1 MKQASL
7 IIGLVVLII
16 VGMIGLSFALGWTD
30 VFYTKT
36 VGKAQ
41 QNAER
46 TVFEESQPY
55 VEGKRQELVK
65 YHHEWMTASKDEKP
79 AIEAVVR
86 QSFANF
92 DKNKVTNPEL
102 YSFLQNCLNK

>member
-1 MKQASL
+1 MKQIL
-7 IIGLVVLII
+7 TVVGIVVLFFLI
-16 VGMIGLSFALGWTD
+16 VIGLSFAFGWTD

-46 TVFEESQPY
+46 TVFEESQSY

-65 YHHEWMTASKDEKP
+65 YHHEWVTASKDDKP

-92 DKNKVTNPEL
+92 DKNKVTDPEL
-102 YSFLQNCLNK
+102 YSFLQNCLTK

>member
-1 MKQASL
+1 MVTRVILGAVIFFAL
-7 IIGLVVLII
+7 
-16 VGMIGLSFALGWTD
+16 MIGLSFGLGWIN
-30 VFYTKT
+30 VGYTNT

-46 TVFEESQPY
+46 HVFEQTQSY

-65 YHHEWMTASKDEKP
+65 YHHEWMTANKDDKE

-92 DKNKVTNPEL
+92 DKNKIEDAEL
-102 YSFLQNCLNK
+102 YTFLQNCMNK